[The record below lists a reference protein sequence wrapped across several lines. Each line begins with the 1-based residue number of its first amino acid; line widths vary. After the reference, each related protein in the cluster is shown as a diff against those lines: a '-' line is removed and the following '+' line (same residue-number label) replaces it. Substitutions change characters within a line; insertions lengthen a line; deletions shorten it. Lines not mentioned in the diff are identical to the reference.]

1 MAEAPPVPAYFRYW
15 GKARPLVK
23 DTASKMDP
31 ALTGPR
37 FHLLAFH
44 SLDVAACGAAL
55 IRLPQFSLAPLAF
68 ALGWTQDQVE
78 RLFVFFIAL
87 HDLGK
92 FARAFQGLAR
102 DLSATLVPVD
112 RSPPYMTRHD
122 TLGWFLWQSI
132 NDEVPDRIL
141 PHPWHG
147 FWAVWIRAVVGHH
160 GMPPD
165 ESSNVQ
171 MDGGDPA
178 VPHCRPGDREAALQ
192 YIDELTWLLP
202 EPLPAPPSDEQVE
215 VLRRFSWQLAGLAVL
230 ADWLGSNQQF
240 FHYQDQP
247 LALESYWREVAT
259 TVAPVVIEGAGLT
272 PQPVREWTNP
282 LGLFDYLHEPTPL
295 QRWAA
300 EVPLQDGPQLYL
312 LEDVTGSGKT
322 EAALIL
328 AQRLMQAGWA
338 RGLYFALPSMAT
350 ANQMYRRVGQAYR
363 RLFDAAAMPSLMLAH
378 GARGLVDGFRESVL
392 QARAQP
398 YDLGYGK
405 LWGIIL

>member
-282 LGLFDYLHEPTPL
+282 LGLFDYLRANT
-295 QRWAA
+295 
-300 EVPLQDGPQLYL
+300 
-312 LEDVTGSGKT
+312 VTAVGGRSTFAGR
-322 EAALIL
+322 APALS
-328 AQRLMQAGWA
+328 A
-338 RGLYFALPSMAT
+338 RGRDRLGQDRGRADPGAT
-350 ANQMYRRVGQAYR
+350 PDAGGVGTWPLFRAAIDGNREPDVSSRRAGLSAVVRCRSDAVIDAGPWRTWPR
-363 RLFDAAAMPSLMLAH
+363 RRIQGERAAGPCPA
-378 GARGLVDGFRESVL
+378 V
-392 QARAQP
+392 
-398 YDLGYGK
+398 
-405 LWGIIL
+405 